1 MLPVD
6 FLGAVPQQ
14 AWVAAR
20 ELPGLSGLGARRRP
34 LYSCSCA
41 ASPPTPLSSPQ
52 PGTQLFQKAQ
62 PPFLCFTFNFVPKNE
77 GGGWGVSFSM
87 PYFAKKKKS
96 LLPPDQALGPQD
108 IEALSFTSTNNPTC
122 TQSARVSN
130 IRPSGPQALE
140 MRPCRIYSAGA

>member
-87 PYFAKKKKS
+87 PYFAKKKKKVCCHLTRRWGRRTLKRS
-96 LLPPDQALGPQD
+96 HLLPQIIPPARRALEFQ
-108 IEALSFTSTNNPTC
+108 I
-122 TQSARVSN
+122 
-130 IRPSGPQALE
+130 SGPQVR
-140 MRPCRIYSAGA
+140 RPWK